1 MVNNYAFAPEL
12 NARLLD
18 MFLELKDG
26 CQIVSLKSFVPLDHQ
41 ITERNAD
48 SPMNLLT
55 VKEKEYFSGCVS
67 WTNAPGRYYVSTVD
81 RTKIQEWYANNLGGG
96 SSRPSRSRK

>member
-1 MVNNYAFAPEL
+1 
-12 NARLLD
+12 

-81 RTKIQEWYANNLGGG
+81 RTKIQEWYATNRVVGGG
-96 SSRPSRSRK
+96 RASRRK